1 MARKR
6 NDPLIWGIIL
16 ILLGLIFLL
25 QNVDIDA
32 WGFVARLWPLRP
44 DLRTPIRLRPVITS
58 GGSTPPASRKVGARS
73 IRLTKSSTTRPPG
86 ASPQRTAR
94 ATPVPKS

>member
-16 ILLGLIFLL
+16 IVLGLVFLL

-32 WGFVARLWPLRP
+32 WGFVARLWPLI
-44 DLRTPIRLRPVITS
+44 LVFW
-58 GGSTPPASRKVGARS
+58 
-73 IRLTKSSTTRPPG
+73 G
-86 ASPQRTAR
+86 ASKLYYGLKERQEQADKPQD
-94 ATPVPKS
+94 SQ

>member
-16 ILLGLIFLL
+16 IVLGLIFLL

-32 WGFVARLWPLRP
+32 WGFVARLWPLI
-44 DLRTPIRLRPVITS
+44 LVLW
-58 GGSTPPASRKVGARS
+58 
-73 IRLTKSSTTRPPG
+73 G
-86 ASPQRTAR
+86 ASKLYYGLKERREQADKPQD
-94 ATPVPKS
+94 SQ